1 MITIDEVKKAIHQEP
16 MDLDT
21 ITKYLQEEKERLED
35 QISNMTEE
43 DPFFQEDRDMEN
55 ESITDAYEVSEH
67 LRIDSISGKVQ
78 ERLDQISR
86 VLEKI
91 TEGTYGICDN
101 CSEPIDKARLMAMP
115 DAIECVKC
123 ERQGE

>member
-55 ESITDAYEVSEH
+55 ESITDAYEVSEPFRSRYAVGEVVPIPISP
-67 LRIDSISGKVQ
+67 LAPSI
-78 ERLDQISR
+78 
-86 VLEKI
+86 
-91 TEGTYGICDN
+91 
-101 CSEPIDKARLMAMP
+101 
-115 DAIECVKC
+115 
-123 ERQGE
+123 